1 MKTRILYISAALL
14 TLALAGACTK
24 ITPTLDREQGS
35 VIGYNV
41 VTSGEGQAPTKAAS
55 AFPISESFISSA
67 YAIASSENWDD
78 NSSSPKPFFDTE
90 AEEVKWQGTYWSTE
104 KQYYWSADKK
114 LTFFSYAPSSLKKD
128 KGVSITREGVS
139 ASGWDAL
146 GEHKDIALLVADI
159 AKDKTKN
166 ENYAGFNGVP
176 THVQNKLCKLTF
188 RFAASDLV
196 DAGTEVYLTEA
207 TMSGFYT
214 KGDYAKG
221 GTGAESWSN
230 LSGQQTKYVLFKN
243 YAGEKLSSTFIVK
256 EMIMIPQSTSGISL
270 TISYKTKTGELVTPK
285 EPVILSMPDDFRS
298 GKWGK
303 GEHITYTMKIGAGR
317 IPILFNGSA
326 EIWKPEDGGT
336 IEIK

>member
-1 MKTRILYISAALL
+1 MRNRTIYIFAALL
-14 TLALAGACTK
+14 TSALALSCTK
-24 ITPTLDREQGS
+24 MTPTLDGEQRP

-41 VTSGEGQAPTKAAS
+41 VTSGGGQTQTKAAS
-55 AFPISESFISSA
+55 AFPTSESFISSA

-176 THVQNKLCKLTF
+176 THFQNKLCKLTF

-270 TISYKTKTGELVTPK
+270 TISYKTKTGELVETK
-285 EPVILSMPDDFRS
+285 VPVVLSLPNDFRS

-303 GEHITYTMKIGAGR
+303 GEHITYSMKIGAGR
-317 IPILFNGSA
+317 IPILFDGSA
-326 EIWKPEDGGT
+326 EIWNREDGGI

>member
-1 MKTRILYISAALL
+1 MRNRTIYIFAALL
-14 TLALAGACTK
+14 TSALALSCTK
-24 ITPTLDREQGS
+24 ITPTLDGEQRP

-41 VTSGEGQAPTKAAS
+41 VTSGEGQTQTKAAS
-55 AFPISESFISSA
+55 AFPTSESFISSA
-67 YAIASSENWDD
+67 YAIASSQNWDD
-78 NSSSPKPFFDTE
+78 NSSNAKPFFDT
-90 AEEVKWQGTYWSTE
+90 EEVKWQGTYWSTE

-114 LTFFSYAPSSLKKD
+114 LTFFSYAPSSLKD

-146 GEHKDIALLVADI
+146 GEHKDRLLLVADI

-176 THVQNKLCKLTF
+176 THFQNKLCKLTF

-196 DAGTEVYLTEA
+196 DAGTEVYLTKA

-230 LSGQQTKYVLFKN
+230 LAGLQTDYVLFKN
-243 YAGEKLSSTFIVK
+243 AEGEKLSSTFIVK

-270 TISYKTKTGELVTPK
+270 TISYKTKTGELVDTK
-285 EPVILSMPDDFRS
+285 VPVVLSLPNDFRS

-303 GEHITYTMKIGAGR
+303 GEHITYSMKIGAGR
-317 IPILFNGSA
+317 IPILFDGSA
-326 EIWKPEDGGT
+326 EIWNREDGGT